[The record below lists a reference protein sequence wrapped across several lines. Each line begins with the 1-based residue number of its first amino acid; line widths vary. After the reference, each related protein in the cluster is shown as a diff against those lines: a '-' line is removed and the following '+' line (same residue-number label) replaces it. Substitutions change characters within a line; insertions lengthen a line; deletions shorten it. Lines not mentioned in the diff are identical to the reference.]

1 MGGRLTFPLRNCG
14 MPSAI
19 NEGSKRPM
27 TPTHISAKTL
37 EAIEKALTHGDR
49 VELIPVKDGVKVIR
63 VRRDEIK

>member
-1 MGGRLTFPLRNCG
+1 

-19 NEGSKRPM
+19 DEGSKRAM

-63 VRRDEIK
+63 IRRDEIK

>member
-1 MGGRLTFPLRNCG
+1 

-19 NEGSKRPM
+19 NEGSKRTM
-27 TPTHISAKTL
+27 TPTNISAKTL
-37 EAIEKALTHGDR
+37 EVIEKALAHGDR